1 MEERRVAHRYRVP
14 LPTSNRLLQ
23 PSAAPGELHVIT
35 RDVSTG
41 GIYFTT
47 DQPLA
52 IGVRLDLSLTLPA
65 EIANGSAVVVDA
77 QARVLRVDERQADHS
92 DRFGIAVAIDRLNVN
107 RTAVDFALHKAE
119 QAIENR
125 QSAASSR

>member
-14 LPTSNRLLQ
+14 LPTSIRLIQ
-23 PSAAPGELHVIT
+23 SGPTPGELHVIT
-35 RDVSTG
+35 RDVSTS
-41 GIYFTT
+41 GIYFTS

-52 IGVRLDLSLTLPA
+52 IGARFDLSLTFPA

-77 QARVLRVDERQADHS
+77 QARVLRVDQRQAEDS
-92 DRFGIAVAIDRLNVN
+92 DRFGIAAAIDRLNVS

-119 QAIENR
+119 QAIEKL
-125 QSAASSR
+125 QSATSSR

>member
-14 LPTSNRLLQ
+14 LPISIRLLQ
-23 PSAAPGELHVIT
+23 SGPTPGEFHVIT

-52 IGVRLDLSLTLPA
+52 IGARLDLSLTFPA
-65 EIANGSAVVVDA
+65 EVANGSAVVVDA
-77 QARVLRVDERQADHS
+77 QARVLRVDERQAGDS
-92 DRFGIAVAIDRLNVN
+92 SRFGVAAAIDRLNVSRN
-107 RTAVDFALHKAE
+107 AVDFALHKAE
-119 QAIENR
+119 QAIEKR
-125 QSAASSR
+125 QAATASQ

>member
-1 MEERRVAHRYRVP
+1 M
-14 LPTSNRLLQ
+14 
-23 PSAAPGELHVIT
+23 HVIT

-52 IGVRLDLSLTLPA
+52 IGARLDLSLAFPA

-77 QARVLRVDERQADHS
+77 QARVLRVDERQAGSS
-92 DRFGIAVAIDRLNVN
+92 DRFGIAAAIDRLNVN

-119 QAIENR
+119 QAIEQR
-125 QSAASSR
+125 QAASSSR